1 MIFEPLERLAVFQTF
16 ATTKYAAAKLAP
28 DEFIW
33 GKCASARQGQRCH
46 LICVYASR
54 RRADVEQM
62 WHYWVA
68 RPEMGVL
75 TGNSEKRGGRT
86 RGETAL
92 GKDNNLAELCSGL
105 ERSVWGSP
113 RCCGLDDDRFH
124 KGGVTMQAAG
134 RATRSVSCEAIGS
147 CLSQK

>member
-33 GKCASARQGQRCH
+33 GKCASARQGQQCH

-75 TGNSEKRGGRT
+75 TGNSEERGRRA

-92 GKDNNLAELCSGL
+92 GKTTTLQSCAAVLSGL
-105 ERSVWGSP
+105 FGAVQ
-113 RCCGLDDDRFH
+113 
-124 KGGVTMQAAG
+124 GVAVLMMIVFSKEG
-134 RATRSVSCEAIGS
+134 
-147 CLSQK
+147 